1 MRIKLTNN
9 KKFERDKKFYQNAVK
24 TLKKI
29 KKKIIPLKLIIKK
42 KNDTKIVIADD
53 TNQLQGS
60 YKFRGA
66 NSEILN
72 IKRKKI
78 KTICLGSTGNFGL
91 SMSYL
96 CKKNKINCN
105 IFISKNTNIYKIN
118 NLRKNNS
125 ILHLNNKNYDD
136 AKLNARKFAAK
147 NKYKFQD
154 VCTQS
159 IFYGNASLIL
169 EIIKKLEEK
178 DKNLLKKKILAIFP
192 LGSGSLV
199 TPSIK
204 ILKNLNPKIKIAVVE
219 PERFSKFFYIFDKK
233 KKPNFLPTIA
243 EGASVK
249 KIPKINYRYLLNNV
263 DIVSKVS
270 EKEIKNAVKY
280 LYKKYKIKAEGA
292 GALSMSLFLK
302 LNKKFSNFDYIILP
316 VCGTNIDKESF
327 LKIIS

>member
-9 KKFERDKKFYQNAVK
+9 KKFKRDKKFYQIAIR

-29 KKKIIPLKLIIKK
+29 KKKLVPLKLIVK
-42 KNDTKIVIADD
+42 KNNNTKIVIADD
-53 TNQLQGS
+53 TKQRQGS

-66 NSEILN
+66 SSEILN
-72 IKRKKI
+72 IKKKNI

-96 CKKNKINCN
+96 CKKNKIDCN
-105 IFISKNTNIYKIN
+105 IFISKDTNIYKIN
-118 NLRKNNS
+118 NLKKNNS

-136 AKLNARKFAAK
+136 AKINAKRFAVK
-147 NKYKFQD
+147 NRYKFQD
-154 VCTQS
+154 VCTKS
-159 IFYGNASLIL
+159 IFHGNASLIL
-169 EIIKKLEEK
+169 EIIKKLKEK

-192 LGSGSLV
+192 LGSGSLA

-204 ILKNLNPKIKIAVVE
+204 ILKYLNPKIKIAVVE

-233 KKPNFLPTIA
+233 KKPSFLPTIA
-243 EGASVK
+243 EGAGVK
-249 KIPKINYRYLLNNV
+249 KIPEINYRFLLDNV
-263 DIVSKVS
+263 DIVSNVS
-270 EKEIKNAVKY
+270 ENEIKNAVKY
-280 LYKKYKIKAEGA
+280 LYRKYKIKAEGA

-302 LNKKFSNFDYIILP
+302 LNKKFSNFDYIIMP
-316 VCGTNIDKESF
+316 VCGTNIDEESF